1 MKPSRSEIVSA
12 IAFVS
17 FLVLLIV
24 VIVVTAV
31 PPEGAHGLK

>member
-12 IAFVS
+12 IAFVV

-24 VIVVTAV
+24 GIVVAAV